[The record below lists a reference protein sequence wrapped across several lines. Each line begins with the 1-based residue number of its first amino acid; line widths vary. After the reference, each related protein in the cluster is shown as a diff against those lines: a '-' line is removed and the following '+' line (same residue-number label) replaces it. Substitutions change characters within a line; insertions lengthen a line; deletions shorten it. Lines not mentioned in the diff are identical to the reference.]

1 MVPGSTSLPGL
12 LGHASF
18 SLAKPGPKDRASLK
32 KKVMKIRPPPFAAE
46 IDPFLSRDVNALRPD
61 ASAHCQLVMC
71 RSVWSGGSTVAS
83 GGLSFK

>member
-32 KKVMKIRPPPFAAE
+32 KRPPPFAAE
-46 IDPFLSRDVNALRPD
+46 IDPFLSRDGNALRPD
-61 ASAHCQLVMC
+61 ASAHCQLAMC
-71 RSVWSGGSTVAS
+71 CSVWSGGSTVAS
-83 GGLSFK
+83 GGLGFK